1 MKAPCILSGWD
12 YREDA
17 KDDAAELKEF
27 GIPHKIVS
35 RRFPEQHGIGPNDG
49 TSWKNNR
56 G

>member
-49 TSWKNNR
+49 TSCKKDR